1 MSEPRVI
8 HMMSAG
14 IYQDFADIKQNI
26 RMCVEVVSGDSRFTG
41 DAVKFIEYSAY
52 QELKEKLKVAEET
65 FESIIKYKI
74 SGSDV
79 YQAAESI
86 QIEARE
92 ALRKIRGE

>member
-14 IYQDFADIKQNI
+14 LSQDFADIKQNI

-41 DAVKFIEYSAY
+41 DAVKFIEYSAFV
-52 QELKEKLKVAEET
+52 ELQEKLKVAEVALEEIAKDFGT
-65 FESIIKYKI
+65 DYCDGNTMIAI
-74 SGSDV
+74 
-79 YQAAESI
+79 
-86 QIEARE
+86 E